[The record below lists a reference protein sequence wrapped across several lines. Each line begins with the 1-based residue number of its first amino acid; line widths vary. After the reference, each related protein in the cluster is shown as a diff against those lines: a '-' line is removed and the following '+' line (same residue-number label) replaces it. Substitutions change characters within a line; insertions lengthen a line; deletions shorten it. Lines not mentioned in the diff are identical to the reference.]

1 MYKRIGP
8 TPRAEGARSLNADA
22 CVRVGALH
30 LGERERFSSTDIDTC
45 LHNICRVV
53 RNDVPRENNGCERS
67 RDLMAPFHMRFALVE
82 SEPSDARGGKCRSPS
97 VARFYGFV
105 CSLTHGYGSRL
116 EKCPNTDRELD
127 SRESSDASSGRR

>member
-1 MYKRIGP
+1 MRARRRAA
-8 TPRAEGARSLNADA
+8 PRR
-22 CVRVGALH
+22 
-30 LGERERFSSTDIDTC
+30 ERERFGSTDIDTC

-67 RDLMAPFHMRFALVE
+67 RDLMALFHMRFALVE

-97 VARFYGFV
+97 AARFYGFA

-127 SRESSDASSGRR
+127 FSRVVRRVVRAQVIVKGKIGSSDVRV